1 MAKKKEACC
10 KGAAVGHIFALVGF
24 YILTWGLIGSA
35 GFGDVLKSPI
45 FWGLFLIG
53 MSICSASQKQN

>member
-1 MAKKKEACC
+1 MVKKKENCC
-10 KGAAVGHIFALVGF
+10 KGATVEHIFALVGM

-35 GFGDVLKSPI
+35 GFSMVIGSPI

-53 MSICSASQKQN
+53 MSLCGRYQKK